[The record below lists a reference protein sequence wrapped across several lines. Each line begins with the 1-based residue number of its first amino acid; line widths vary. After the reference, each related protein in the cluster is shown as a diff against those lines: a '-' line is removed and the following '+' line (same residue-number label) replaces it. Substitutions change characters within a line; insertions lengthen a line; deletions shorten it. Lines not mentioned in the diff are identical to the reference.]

1 MAARRYILNRASLPL
16 HYEFTLLGNRV
27 ALDTNSAVLI
37 SLVARSSEEGL
48 PRSKPA
54 LTIRVLEDPSL
65 PAGAGERLHF
75 RGLHHLVFAW
85 IGPGNF
91 FTFDLLRGTVGGVVS
106 PAVAGSALFW
116 NRRLL
121 PIAAGVLGTN
131 LGVAP
136 IHAACLEK
144 KGRGLLIGGLSGA
157 GKSTLSVALARR
169 GFTLVSD
176 DWTYL
181 SRPLSSGA
189 PLIARGLSAPVKL
202 LPDAVTHFPEL
213 EGRRPER
220 ALNGEL
226 AFELD
231 PAEYWHCGTKREAG
245 PRTVLFLER
254 KSEPGSQFL
263 RRDPGEAR
271 SFFERQG
278 ERLPEELPE
287 VGAARA
293 AVLEGLSRCECWALR
308 TGDPPARAAELVEQF
323 LEAN

>member
-1 MAARRYILNRASLPL
+1 MDVGRYMLSRASLPL
-16 HYEFTLLGNRV
+16 HYEFSLLGRRV
-27 ALDTNSAVLI
+27 ALETNSAALV
-37 SLVARSSEEGL
+37 SLAARSSEDGL

-54 LTIRVLEDPSL
+54 LTIRVLEDPSF
-65 PAGAGERLHF
+65 PAGPEERLHF

-91 FTFDLLRGTVGGVVS
+91 FTFDLLRGTVAGVVS
-106 PAVAGSALFW
+106 PAVARNALFW
-116 NRRLL
+116 DRRLL
-121 PIAAGVLGTN
+121 PISAGVLGTN

-144 KGRGLLIGGLSGA
+144 NGKGLLIGGLSGA

-169 GFTLVSD
+169 GFSLVSD

-181 SRPLSSGA
+181 SRAADSVW
-189 PLIARGLSAPVKL
+189 PLIARGLAAPVKL
-202 LPDAVTHFPEL
+202 LPDAVAHFPEL
-213 EGRRPER
+213 GSRRPER
-220 ALNGEL
+220 SLNGEL

-231 PAEYWHCGTKREAG
+231 PVECWHCSTRREAG

-254 KSEPGSQFL
+254 KAEPGSQFL

-278 ERLPEELPE
+278 ERLPQELPE
-287 VGAARA
+287 ARAARA

-308 TGDPPARAAELVEQF
+308 TGDPPARAAELVEQL